1 MIIRKNWYRYS
12 KNGLHKN
19 EFDGIFLFGIIP
31 IYIRKIT
38 K

>member
-12 KNGLHKN
+12 KNGFRRY

-31 IYIRKIT
+31 IYIRRIT
-38 K
+38 T